1 MTCCFVENDVL
12 FCWKRRVV
20 LLKTTCCFSHTIGGT
35 EKNKRR
41 VENEDRREGTLE
53 SKNEFVKIPIITLS
67 RAYAYARTKQ
77 EFYHFC
83 CHKCH
88 RFICKLLWYR
98 VLLYAYGY
106 ILTVGVLVSSKFV
119 ISNREN
125 TVFPFF
131 LFLHFCQLFFLL
143 PSLVWHLWQ
152 QKNNIAVGMRA
163 LRIRARKLHPQP
175 AFLMTD

>member
-1 MTCCFVENDVL
+1 MLFYRKRRDVLLKTTCCFVENDVL

-20 LLKTTCCFSHTIGGT
+20 LLKTTCCFSHTIEGK
-35 EKNKRR
+35 EKNERR

-53 SKNEFVKIPIITLS
+53 SKNEFVKIPIISLS
-67 RAYAYARTKQ
+67 RAYAYAHQQ

-88 RFICKLLWYR
+88 RFMRKSLWYS
-98 VLLYAYGY
+98 VLLYAYVY

-119 ISNREN
+119 ISNWEN
-125 TVFPFF
+125 TAFSSF
-131 LFLHFCQLFFLL
+131 LFLHFRQLFFLL

-152 QKNNIAVGMRA
+152 QKN
-163 LRIRARKLHPQP
+163 
-175 AFLMTD
+175 